1 MGKVRGGEAL
11 REEIHFGPAEN
22 QPDLIFCKFSMVS
35 MMTTKS
41 TTNTMVMAVV
51 LVSSRGKRCLAEEQ
65 LLVVGKQVVQRHLAV
80 NSCADDARSVGA
92 LKVSSHDL
100 VELSVTQTHA
110 F

>member
-22 QPDLIFCKFSMVS
+22 QPDLIFCMFSMVS

-41 TTNTMVMAVV
+41 TTMVMAVV
-51 LVSSRGKRCLAEEQ
+51 LVCSRGRRCLAEEQ

-80 NSCADDARSVGA
+80 NSCADDARSVSA